1 MAYTQDPRDP
11 LIQRGAYGFNTLGAT
26 VFVGLRAADV
36 FLQYGILAKGLADPL
51 LNYLNVSH
59 VPNFAPLVAFGL
71 PLQPLVI
78 LTMAAGTTVKQF
90 YHALLIEREVL
101 TPSSAVIIS
110 IVNTV
115 FNSINSILSLT
126 TAASAFMPSFLTTQ
140 HENSASN
147 LLIISSIS
155 YLVGLSLEA
164 VSETQRK
171 AFKDDPKNA
180 GKAYTG
186 GLFGLARHIN
196 YGGYAIW
203 RASYALA
210 SGGWIWGAF
219 IGVFFTYDFVS
230 RAIPVLDEYCSKRV
244 SEICGVPF
252 GSFADFLMQYGAT
265 WVEYKKK
272 VPYKFLPGIL

>member
-11 LIQRGAYGFNTLGAT
+11 LIPRGVYGFNTLGAT
-26 VFVGLRAADV
+26 VFVGLRTADV

-51 LNYLNVSH
+51 LNYLKVSH
-59 VPNFAPLVAFGL
+59 APNFAPAVAFGL

-78 LTMAAGTTVKQF
+78 LTMAAGSAVKQL
-90 YHALLIEREVL
+90 YYALLIEREQL
-101 TPSSAVIIS
+101 TTRSAVIIS
-110 IVNTV
+110 V
-115 FNSINSILSLT
+115 FNTLFNSVNSILSLT
-126 TAASAFMPSFLTTQ
+126 TAASVFMPSFLATQ
-140 HENSASN
+140 HENGASN

-171 AFKDDPKNA
+171 VFKDDPKNA

-186 GLFGLARHIN
+186 GLFRLARHIN
-196 YGGYAIW
+196 YGGYAVW

-219 IGVFFTYDFVS
+219 VGAFFTYDFVN
-230 RAIPVLDEYCSKRV
+230 RAIPILDDYCSKRV
-244 SEICGVPF
+244 SEVCGVPF
-252 GSFADFLMQYGAT
+252 GDLADFLM
-265 WVEYKKK
+265 
-272 VPYKFLPGIL
+272 